1 MKIRTDRDIL
11 RSFGISLGMIL
22 LGIVM
27 CLFLHPHAMGLGF
40 ILGGLIILVAGF
52 YTAAKPK
59 IDIMMDER
67 YTRINEKAGHG
78 AFQITILMLVILWL
92 ADIFLRLSIEYK
104 EVYSLI
110 ICIGLVSHFIL
121 RAYYNKKGE
130 EIKS

>member
-1 MKIRTDRDIL
+1 
-11 RSFGISLGMIL
+11 LGVAL
-22 LGIVM
+22 LGIFM
-27 CLFLHPHAMGLGF
+27 CIFLHPHAIGFGF

-52 YTAAKPK
+52 YTATKPK
-59 IDIMMDER
+59 IDITMDER
-67 YTRINEKAGHG
+67 YTRINEKAGYG
-78 AFQITILMLVILWL
+78 AFQITILILIILWL

-110 ICIGLVSHFIL
+110 ICIGLISHFIL